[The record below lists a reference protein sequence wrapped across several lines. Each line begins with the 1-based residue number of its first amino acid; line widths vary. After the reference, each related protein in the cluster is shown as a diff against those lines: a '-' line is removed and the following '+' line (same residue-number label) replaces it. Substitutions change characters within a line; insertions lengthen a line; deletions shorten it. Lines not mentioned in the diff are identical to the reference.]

1 MTVGENVLSFVYI
14 SYGFTIYPHRQTI
27 EQEGNIIQVRPKTF
41 ALLLSLLEKPREVLS
56 KRYLLDTVWD
66 DVSVDEPVLVQS
78 VRELRQLFGSA
89 EVIQTY
95 PRKGYAWSASVQ
107 KQPLQSEVL
116 SPKPAQPQR
125 KLPYALSLVA
135 LTLLSL
141 LAVMVY
147 VIANMDKPSS
157 PVTDVVIVLPVKH
170 NIPGNDHHWVPLGAM
185 DQLINSLVSDQHVQV
200 METGYVLQL
209 MQHADM
215 PRTYAS
221 AQVARIFEIS
231 GATLIVESQ
240 LSGSVADYRIDYK
253 FHARNAVKR
262 GVIFARNTNDLL
274 QKLSDTIATQTN
286 QPLNTSEIHSHTAFK
301 NELMAQ
307 ALEKLDN
314 GELELARNLLMSLK
328 QLEPEN
334 TMVRQTLGNLLSL
347 LGEHDQAITEIN
359 AAIKLAS
366 PHESARLLFLLATV
380 KNNQGSIN
388 DALLTLDQAD
398 EQAKRNNDILYLA
411 YIAQLRG
418 SIQQQLSD
426 FDAAKTSFE
435 NAVSFHSMIHCPI
448 GISLTHLQLTQLF
461 LLQGQS
467 DLAKAHYAESKRL
480 IDSHHLTHLLPQL
493 ESVERA
499 IDHY

>member
-1 MTVGENVLSFVYI
+1 MNFVYI
-14 SYGFTIYPHRQTI
+14 SHGFTVYPHRQTI

-41 ALLLSLLEKPREVLS
+41 ALLLLLLEKPREVLS
-56 KRYLLDTVWD
+56 KRYLLDAVWD

-107 KQPLQSEVL
+107 KQPLQAEVL
-116 SPKPAQPQR
+116 APKPAQPQR
-125 KLPYALSLVA
+125 KFSYVLPLIALI
-135 LTLLSL
+135 LLSL
-141 LAVMVY
+141 LAVVVY
-147 VIANMDKPSS
+147 VIISMDRPSS

-221 AQVARIFEIS
+221 AQVARMFEIS

-253 FHARNAVKR
+253 FHSRNGVKR
-262 GVIFARNTNDLL
+262 GVIFAHNANDLL
-274 QKLSDTIATQTN
+274 QKFSAAIATQTN
-286 QPLNTSEIHSHTAFK
+286 QPLHTIETHSHTAFK

-307 ALEKLDN
+307 ALEKMDR

-328 QLEPEN
+328 QLEPEH
-334 TMVRQTLGNLLSL
+334 MMARQTLGNLLSL
-347 LGEHDQAITEIN
+347 LGEHDQALTEIS
-359 AAIKLAS
+359 AAINLAS

-380 KNNQGSIN
+380 KNNQGALN
-388 DALLTLDQAD
+388 DALLTLDQAN
-398 EQAKRNNDILYLA
+398 EQAARNNDILYLA

-418 SIQQQLSD
+418 SIQQQLNH

-435 NAVSFHSMIHCPI
+435 NAVSLHSMLRCPI
-448 GISLTHLQLTQLF
+448 GISLTHLQLAELL
-461 LLQGQS
+461 LLQGKG
-467 DLAKAHYAESKRL
+467 DRAEVHYAESKRL
-480 IDSHHLTHLLPQL
+480 IDSHHLTNLLPEL
-493 ESVERA
+493 ERA
-499 IDHY
+499 KRALELY